1 MARRLRIVM
10 LSTFHE
16 SCGIATYTEALGESL
31 TKAGAELIVLAPF
44 LQASGQAVGEQPS
57 RLWARNRAS
66 VGQALATFR
75 ALQAER
81 PDVVHAQVNLG
92 LFSIR
97 FLALLSRLCRLSGI
111 PFVATLHGRSGGRLD
126 RRLGIAAMSRA
137 LRGASVVVHNEEH
150 RRELSGHRVVVIPH
164 GIGAVAQRSRQ
175 NAKAQLGLGRDRPV
189 IAHFGFIHP
198 DKGIEAM
205 LRAVAELRSGGFGEL
220 TYRVVGGT
228 FPTEQSRGHL
238 QHLRELTRSLG
249 LEEAVHLGGEF
260 ASDERVLAELSA
272 ADWVV
277 LNYSTGQN
285 QGTSGAARHAMRGG
299 RPVAV
304 SAAPV
309 FDDLRHAAYT
319 VTPPLAQDLTR
330 MLTDPVLSQETER
343 RCREYCE
350 ENSWDRV
357 AARHLELYE
366 AQAD

>member
-1 MARRLRIVM
+1 MSRPLRIVM

-16 SCGIATYTEALGESL
+16 GCGIATYTEALGESL
-31 TKAGAELIVLAPF
+31 TKAGAKLVVLAPF
-44 LQASGQAVGEQPS
+44 LQPSGQAVGEQPP

-75 ALQAER
+75 AVRAER
-81 PDVVHAQVNLG
+81 PHVVHAQVNLG

-97 FLALLSRLCRLSGI
+97 FLAALCRLCRLSGI

-137 LRGASVVVHNEEH
+137 LAGATVVVHNEEH
-150 RRELSGHRVVVIPH
+150 RRELSARRVVIIPH
-164 GIGAVAQRSRQ
+164 GIGSVAERPLAD
-175 NAKAQLGLGRDRPV
+175 AKAELGLGRNRPV

-198 DKGIEAM
+198 DKGIEAV
-205 LRAVAELRSGGFGEL
+205 LRAVAELRSGAFPEL
-220 TYRVVGGT
+220 SYRVVGGT

-238 QHLRELTRSLG
+238 QHLRGLAHALG
-249 LEEAVHLGGEF
+249 LDDAVHLGGEF
-260 ASDERVLAELSA
+260 ASDARVLAELAA

-277 LNYSTGQN
+277 LNYNTGQN

-330 MLTDPVLSQETER
+330 MLTDTALSQETER

-350 ENSWDRV
+350 ENSWERV

-366 AQAD
+366 KQVD